1 MAHQLLLLVVLRLL
15 VLLLVLQVDDLRGA
29 LVQRPRL
36 FDQLLQ
42 TLVALA
48 DAALQ
53 RGAAVLAVGDILA
66 QVGVVL
72 ELLLHREL
80 DPRLANPQPAAASG
94 APPRVYT

>member
-1 MAHQLLLLVVLRLL
+1 
-15 VLLLVLQVDDLRGA
+15 
-29 LVQRPRL
+29 
-36 FDQLLQ
+36 
-42 TLVALA
+42 
-48 DAALQ
+48 LQ